1 MVVLVILATI
11 AKAPLMT
18 TTIGD
23 SLTST
28 FLVIIL
34 ITDKLFLLVA
44 LKLHRMISH
53 CSYC

>member
-34 ITDKLFLLVA
+34 ITDKLFLLVS